1 MKMKQLLD
9 LTISYKLHCIEKLI
23 LFTCNRELFERR
35 LNVTNP
41 SQLRVEKIRF
51 TKKEGATPE
60 GCPIAKWVSSVTQ
73 ETFCS

>member
-1 MKMKQLLD
+1 MKMKQLLN
-9 LTISYKLHCIEKLI
+9 LTISYKLHCIKLI

-51 TKKEGATPE
+51 TKKEGASPE